1 MAIALGF
8 ALWGSLLILYVVL
21 IAMMVWLLWKAVRIR
36 RWSRKA
42 LKQTAPP
49 EKSPVLKVVQLVLLA
64 AALVCA
70 WMAPRQPD
78 PVRSPYFWG
87 VLVLF
92 AAIVVTVVIQRNRRP
107 GAQKPSAWM
116 WLLYG
121 VLAADLISIILYL
134 FLPQGRMVL
143 SWVMVAISAAG
154 LVLSILFCHRCPL
167 QKDSPFWQIFPQKKS
182 SKRQFVWDLVFC
194 LSLVLAV
201 VCLVLFFA
209 SALGGV
215 TWLGYGAAAGMIVFW
230 LIPIYLL
237 FPALLSWIWKR
248 VCWRQHTG
256 SGKMP
261 KRSGLERAGFWL
273 AFAAVVLHLL
283 MFLAVLLF
291 LVFHREISAIA
302 YAMSLDELPDTVKSL
317 MLLYLAL
324 TVPRWELVAMGAA
337 VSLFALF
344 SGLSAVT
351 GVVVSIIGLARK
363 EKPQL
368 PPAAPG
374 TPAASAP
381 VQAPFAP
388 YSTYPTAPAPV
399 QDPSAPNPV
408 QDPAD
413 ASSVKQ
419 PSDDSM

>member
-154 LVLSILFCHRCPL
+154 LVLSILFCHRYPCRRTLPSGRFFPRKSPL
-167 QKDSPFWQIFPQKKS
+167 NGSLSGIWCS
-182 SKRQFVWDLVFC
+182 AC
-194 LSLVLAV
+194 L
-201 VCLVLFFA
+201 
-209 SALGGV
+209 
-215 TWLGYGAAAGMIVFW
+215 W
-230 LIPIYLL
+230 
-237 FPALLSWIWKR
+237 
-248 VCWRQHTG
+248 CWRWC
-256 SGKMP
+256 
-261 KRSGLERAGFWL
+261 AWFC
-273 AFAAVVLHLL
+273 
-283 MFLAVLLF
+283 FL
-291 LVFHREISAIA
+291 
-302 YAMSLDELPDTVKSL
+302 
-317 MLLYLAL
+317 
-324 TVPRWELVAMGAA
+324 
-337 VSLFALF
+337 
-344 SGLSAVT
+344 
-351 GVVVSIIGLARK
+351 
-363 EKPQL
+363 
-368 PPAAPG
+368 
-374 TPAASAP
+374 
-381 VQAPFAP
+381 
-388 YSTYPTAPAPV
+388 PAPWAGLLGWDTA
-399 QDPSAPNPV
+399 QR
-408 QDPAD
+408 QG
-413 ASSVKQ
+413 
-419 PSDDSM
+419 